1 MATPER
7 VTTAQPGT
15 AQARTLVDARGSP
28 CPGPITDLALAYR
41 RAKVGDVIEL
51 KATDP
56 GVRPDA
62 TAWAERTGNRL
73 VSIDESGGEITVVVE
88 ILRR

>member
-1 MATPER
+1 MDAT
-7 VTTAQPGT
+7 TGT
-15 AQARTLVDARGSP
+15 KSAAPRTLVDSRGSS

-51 KATDP
+51 WATDP
-56 GVRPDA
+56 GVKPDVR
-62 TAWAERTGNRL
+62 AWAAKTRNEI
-73 VSIDESGGEITVVVE
+73 VSIEDQPDKIVTIVK

>member
-1 MATPER
+1 MST
-7 VTTAQPGT
+7 V
-15 AQARTLVDARGSP
+15 VDSRGSA

-51 KATDP
+51 WATDP
-56 GVRPDA
+56 GVKADVR
-62 TAWAERTGNRL
+62 AWAAKTKNEV
-73 VSIDESGGEITVVVE
+73 VSIDEQSDKIVSTLR

>member
-1 MATPER
+1 MDDTAT
-7 VTTAQPGT
+7 T
-15 AQARTLVDARGSP
+15 RTLVDSRGSS

-51 KATDP
+51 WATDP
-56 GVRPDA
+56 GVKPDVR
-62 TAWAERTGNRL
+62 AWAAKTRNEI
-73 VSIDESGGEITVVVE
+73 VSVDDQPDKIVTIVK